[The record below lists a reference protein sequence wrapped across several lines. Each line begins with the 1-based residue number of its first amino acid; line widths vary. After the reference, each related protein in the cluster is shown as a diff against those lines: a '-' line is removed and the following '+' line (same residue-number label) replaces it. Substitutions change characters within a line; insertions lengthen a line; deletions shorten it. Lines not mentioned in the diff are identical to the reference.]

1 MLLHPLKQGVEG
13 SDVFE
18 VSVGDHSLLFFSEN
32 PSGKYIF
39 VLSLLMASTVDYQQI
54 IVDM

>member
-18 VSVGDHSLLFFSEN
+18 DSVGDNSLFFAGN

-39 VLSLLMASTVDYQQI
+39 VLSLLIASTVDYQQI

>member
-1 MLLHPLKQGVEG
+1 MYLKILLETI
-13 SDVFE
+13 
-18 VSVGDHSLLFFSEN
+18 LFFFAGN

-39 VLSLLMASTVDYQQI
+39 VLSLLIASTVDYQQI